1 MEEFSLTFSVAG
13 FLDCKICPVGY
24 YCTSGSHTPIPCPS
38 GTYNPVLMQGSL
50 ADCRQCSA
58 GMACPQDGLHWP
70 SEVCSAGHYC
80 PAGSRQPNAT
90 SNACPAGT
98 YTDYHNLTASR
109 ECSSC
114 PLGQACAAGTGG
126 RQKPPQLCATGLF
139 DKLPLFCPK
148 SIRIISASIGGLQIF
163 LFYKALGD
171 VSSG

>member
-1 MEEFSLTFSVAG
+1 MYRVLNSREHFMDRRILIDFLFAG
-13 FLDCKICPVGY
+13 LSDCKICPVGY

-50 ADCRQCSA
+50 GDCRQCIA

-80 PAGSRQPNAT
+80 PAGSIQPNAT
-90 SNACPAGT
+90 TNACPAGT

-114 PLGQACAAGTGG
+114 PLGQACSAGTGG

-139 DKLPLFCPK
+139 D
-148 SIRIISASIGGLQIF
+148 
-163 LFYKALGD
+163 
-171 VSSG
+171 